1 MEVQPDTG
9 KVIPDAN
16 GMGPTNATNLV
27 TATTAKDLQKKADQT
42 AISENRAATPP
53 SGASNIVQNPI
64 TYKGNFKNKSI
75 DAATRM
81 FGNVP
86 NPVPPPTNYSPAKA
100 IPVGAIIQGVQAIGA
115 LKSAAKN
122 NGDPKKEDKK
132 LLTTPMTDEQRAKY
146 DQAVKDYKDSTTAWI
161 AGKGPEPKIPDYT
174 SFKKS
179 NSNESNTGV
188 KK

>member
-42 AISENRAATPP
+42 AINENRAGTPP
-53 SGASNIVQNPI
+53 SGASNIAQNPI

-86 NPVPPPTNYSPAKA
+86 NPVPPPTNFNAGLKKA
-100 IPVGAIIQGVQAIGA
+100 MEGKEGKFADMV
-115 LKSAAKN
+115 AAAPTN
-122 NGDPKKEDKK
+122 YNKK
-132 LLTTPMTDEQRAKY
+132 
-146 DQAVKDYKDSTTAWI
+146 
-161 AGKGPEPKIPDYT
+161 
-174 SFKKS
+174 
-179 NSNESNTGV
+179 
-188 KK
+188 